1 MGCHLVVV
9 ICFTGTSRLT
19 VFFACV
25 CKNKKLSCCRET
37 VRCFVSLTISLSHLR
52 SLNVVATG
60 IIRQL
65 GYGFLFAFHS
75 NYDSILYHFQDK
87 ARYWSK
93 ITILPLHL
101 TPPLGVSHQ
110 NIVIPLGTEKTRMVW
125 LPNYEKVWRYV
136 QPFRQ
141 NTDVWQTDRQTDIF
155 QWHSLCYA

>member
-1 MGCHLVVV
+1 LSLGCSYL
-9 ICFTGTSRLT
+9 FYWYQPTDR
-19 VFFACV
+19 FFACV

-60 IIRQL
+60 IIREL

-125 LPNYEKVWRYV
+125 LPNYEKESLKICSTVSTEYRRV
-136 QPFRQ
+136 
-141 NTDVWQTDRQTDIF
+141 TDRQTDR
-155 QWHSLCYA
+155 HLSMA